1 METQVKKREWVKT
14 ALIIFLAVLLVL
26 TFFSNTFLNASLPE
40 VAAVQVTSG
49 TVNAKIRGQGTV
61 QANEAYEVT
70 INQTRTIASVMVKTG
85 QSVSVGDT
93 LFVLE
98 QTESDELKTAQDEL
112 DQLEQAYEKALISAG
127 NDAAT
132 KNHDVQKAQEAYNEA
147 VAVYQQYSTVSAT
160 QLAKEQAA
168 AEAKLKEL
176 QKISKQAEEAYTE
189 ASSDSEYTEAQAQV
203 TASKGEI
210 TSLEAEIEGYQ
221 QQIKD
226 LDSGSSEKE
235 SLRRQIQDKQRE
247 IDDAN
252 ATIRSDEF
260 LYRADYD
267 DLMTI
272 SGNEKS
278 KAAGYAK
285 DTDFLAE
292 ELAKNHGYNNNSSSS
307 SGEGGTVIVG
317 DSEAQKRAKELSLA
331 FTTLEKDYG
340 ALETLKIEMQRLE
353 KDLSNVD
360 DNAEA
365 SRQKILDKL
374 YTAQDKLGEAERT
387 LSKAEDTVSK
397 WEKTLKRMKEE
408 KDTASDAATAQQE
421 AVDKLTTAASA
432 ADTVKSTK
440 QALEDLLFNQSLGDT
455 NSVDMKAQKEQIEKK
470 REEISKLEDNSDE
483 LEVKSKVNGTVKEI
497 NVSAGKSVGKDMPL
511 CSINVT
517 DRGFTVQISVTND
530 QAKKVKVGD
539 PAELVNYWGG
549 DLKATLESITN
560 DPQNPGKSKLLV
572 FRLDG
577 EVDADQT
584 LTLSIGQKSAN
595 YDALVPNA
603 AVRSDSNGSFV
614 LVLVA
619 KSTPLGNRYTA
630 TRADVQ
636 VLAKD
641 DSSSAVTGLSYSDFV
656 ITTSTKPIE
665 AGTQVRLADQG

>member
-147 VAVYQQYSTVSAT
+147 VAIYQQYSTVSTAQIT
-160 QLAKEQAA
+160 KTKAA
-168 AEAKLKEL
+168 AESALKDAQKEL
-176 QKISKQAEEAYTE
+176 SDLQKELERIKT
-189 ASSDSEYTEAQAQV
+189 DSEYTDAQAEKTTLSAKV
-203 TASKGEI
+203 TELQASVTELEKKYRE
-210 TSLEAEIEGYQ
+210 LEAGQ
-221 QQIKD
+221 S
-226 LDSGSSEKE
+226 LSE
-235 SLRRQIQDKQRE
+235 QIQQLESQIREKQSE
-247 IDDAN
+247 CDAKT
-252 ATIRSDEF
+252 AAIAELKKDE
-260 LYRADYD
+260 A
-267 DLMTI
+267 
-272 SGNEKS
+272 
-278 KAAGYAK
+278 YA
-285 DTDFLAE
+285 
-292 ELAKNHGYNNNSSSS
+292 
-307 SGEGGTVIVG
+307 
-317 DSEAQKRAKELSLA
+317 
-331 FTTLEKDYG
+331 
-340 ALETLKIEMQRLE
+340 ALETLANNQESFMRIYVSDRESLMKKISESITLETEEDVARLA
-353 KDLSNVD
+353 
-360 DNAEA
+360 DNMISAYNAVA
-365 SRQKILDKL
+365 S
-374 YTAQDKLGEAERT
+374 
-387 LSKAEDTVSK
+387 
-397 WEKTLKRMKEE
+397 
-408 KDTASDAATAQQE
+408 AQQE
-421 AVDKLTTAASA
+421 LEVLQADLNALQESLAKLKTQQDNYDAKEEAYKAYHEAQNELSETERELRAVEKIVAGYESNIKTITNHMDTVQKTVDDQQALVDKLTTAASA

-440 QALEDLLFNQSLGDT
+440 QTLEDLLFNQSLGDT
-455 NSVDMKAQKEQIEKK
+455 TSVDMKAQKEQIEKK

-549 DLKATLESITN
+549 DLKATLESIAN